1 MKTTLTP
8 WLTPLL
14 WAGLMAATPDN
25 PELQRNYTW
34 VEADDPSASEIRRLA
49 DPFIQQT
56 GSRMLSEVNRVLAKK
71 GPAAAIDD
79 LHLKDLKLPP
89 AAAGAWRIN
98 NFKRTSLR
106 VRNPA
111 NVPDNA
117 DLAALM
123 SIQTAM
129 ADGNTPPN
137 VLVQRVDAAAGAPA
151 EWRVY
156 RPMVT
161 TGSCLACHGATDAMD
176 PAVLA
181 RLEQLYPSD
190 KAKGYSANEWR
201 GVIRVSIV
209 AADPAATKKP

>member
-14 WAGLMAATPDN
+14 WLGLLAAAPDN
-25 PELQRNYTW
+25 PELQRKYTW
-34 VEADDPSASEIRRLA
+34 VEPDDAAATEIRQLA

-71 GPAAAIDD
+71 TPLAAIDD
-79 LHLKDLKLPP
+79 LHLKELKLPAAP
-89 AAAGAWRIN
+89 AGPWKISAL
-98 NFKRTSLR
+98 KRTSLR
-106 VRNPA
+106 VRNPV
-111 NVPDNA
+111 NSPDNA

-129 ADGNTPPN
+129 ADGNSPPG
-137 VLVQRVDAAAGAPA
+137 VLVQKVEAADGLPA

-161 TGSCLACHGATDAMD
+161 TGSCIGCHGVASAMD
-176 PAVLA
+176 PAVVA
-181 RLEQLYPSD
+181 RLEALYPSD
-190 KAKGYSANEWR
+190 KAKGYAANEWR

-209 AADPAATKKP
+209 PAESTAPKKP